1 MRLISVIGKKAGGVE
16 REGKAALEVL
26 SEFNTKG
33 SGGART
39 KYTGEKGCA
48 CPFLT
53 VCQCA
58 RVLYTFLAL

>member
-1 MRLISVIGKKAGGVE
+1 MRLISVTGKKAGGVE

-33 SGGART
+33 SGGA
-39 KYTGEKGCA
+39 GEKGCA

-58 RVLYTFLAL
+58 RALYTFLAL